1 MDEKTTTIITTLVS
15 VIGLAVAISKET
27 REWYKATKKEKRQIS
42 VPRKHRK

>member
-27 REWYKATKKEKRQIS
+27 REWYKATKKEKRQQQPS
-42 VPRKHRK
+42 RKHRR

>member
-27 REWYKATKKEKRQIS
+27 REWYKATKKKTS
-42 VPRKHRK
+42 TATV